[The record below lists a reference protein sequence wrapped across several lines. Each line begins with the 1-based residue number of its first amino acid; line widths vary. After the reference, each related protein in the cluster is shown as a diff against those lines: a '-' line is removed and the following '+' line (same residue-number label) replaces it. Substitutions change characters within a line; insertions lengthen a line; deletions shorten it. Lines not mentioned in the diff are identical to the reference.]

1 MRVALLSPF
10 TNGPLRGNLITV
22 QRIAHHLP
30 DVGCACTTIALDTV
44 SLSQARQLIDQYQ
57 PDLLHAFHAFHGG
70 PAARILALQT
80 SRPYLITMTGSD
92 LYDPS
97 LYSHPDTLLALQD
110 AAAIT
115 CFDQL
120 AADQLTRR
128 QPELASR
135 VQVIPQGAAPLTT
148 SEPFPRPADS
158 FIILLPAAIRPV
170 KGILEAFDALTPL
183 AQRTPQLKLW
193 VAGGDLDEDYAVQVR
208 QQAAGLPW
216 VRLMG
221 EVPHQRMGDL
231 FAACDLVLN
240 NSRFEGGMANTL
252 LEAMAA
258 GKPVIA
264 SDVAGNRSLIQ
275 QGETGW
281 LFQDEQQLRQLLQHL
296 LAHPELLKEPGAAA
310 RVLIT
315 TRFSPQ
321 HEATNLAALY
331 AKIMQMIEHLRI

>member
-10 TNGPLRGNLITV
+10 NTGPLRGNLITV

-30 DVGCACTTIALDTV
+30 AVGCECTTIALDTV

-57 PDLLHAFHAFHGG
+57 PELLHAFHAFHGG
-70 PAARILALQT
+70 PAARIHALQT

-92 LYDPS
+92 LYEPS
-97 LYSHPDTLLALQD
+97 LYNHPDTLLALQD

-128 QPELASR
+128 QPGLASR
-135 VQVIPQGAAPLTT
+135 VQVIPQGVAPLTA

-193 VAGGDLDEDYAVQVR
+193 VAGGDLDADYAVQVR

-216 VRLMG
+216 VRLLG

-231 FAACDLVLN
+231 FAACNLVLN

-264 SDVAGNRSLIQ
+264 SDVAGNRSLIRHD
-275 QGETGW
+275 ETGW
-281 LFQDEQQLRQLLQHL
+281 LFLGQQQLRLLIQRL
-296 LAHPELLKEPGAAA
+296 LNHPELLQKAGNTAKSL
-310 RVLIT
+310 VSSGL
-315 TRFSPQ
+315 SPQ
-321 HEATNLAALY
+321 REAAGLVALY
-331 AKIMQMIEHLRI
+331 AKTLLMLR